1 MSTYNVE
8 PSHSGDHYRGGSGEL
23 GRTGVER
30 ASFTKLVS
38 TSFHLSPRK
47 SKARGSA
54 DCSTLYARRI
64 YESTYKGG
72 EGTVTMYQCF
82 DVISSA
88 TSDVLSFT
96 QTHAQSFFRLLPRVS
111 GRPSPIPFSKHPG
124 HRPPVSYF
132 GTSTPCVT
140 TKMKAVVILSAL
152 FAAALAAPSP
162 DAVARSL
169 ARRKAARAQRA
180 AQHSTPRILAAAADQ
195 YDENWAG
202 AVLTGES
209 VTAASGSFPVLK
221 AAVPTE
227 KETGEKEY
235 TASAWIGLDGYNCD
249 GLWQAGVD
257 SIVESSGE
265 TSFYAWYEW

>member
-1 MSTYNVE
+1 
-8 PSHSGDHYRGGSGEL
+8 
-23 GRTGVER
+23 
-30 ASFTKLVS
+30 
-38 TSFHLSPRK
+38 
-47 SKARGSA
+47 
-54 DCSTLYARRI
+54 
-64 YESTYKGG
+64 
-72 EGTVTMYQCF
+72 
-82 DVISSA
+82 
-88 TSDVLSFT
+88 
-96 QTHAQSFFRLLPRVS
+96 
-111 GRPSPIPFSKHPG
+111 
-124 HRPPVSYF
+124 
-132 GTSTPCVT
+132 
-140 TKMKAVVILSAL
+140 MKPVVILSAL

-202 AVLTGES
+202 AVLTGKS

-265 TSFYAWYEW
+265 TSFYAWYEWYPADTQVVDLGEISAGDVINVELTAASTTEASVVLENKTNGKKFTKTVTSSDALCATAAEWILEDVTFQDSNTGLANFGSVTFSDIKATVGGASTSSISDAVIMDIQDTDQNILTSSKVSGSTVVVTYD

>member
-1 MSTYNVE
+1 M
-8 PSHSGDHYRGGSGEL
+8 G
-23 GRTGVER
+23 R

-38 TSFHLSPRK
+38 TSFHLSRRM
-47 SKARGSA
+47 SRARG
-54 DCSTLYARRI
+54 CRLLYDLSCVFCA
-64 YESTYKGG
+64 YKIQ
-72 EGTVTMYQCF
+72 EGQSRCF
-82 DVISSA
+82 DVSVRDPPQTA
-88 TSDVLSFT
+88 TFLLLY
-96 QTHAQSFFRLLPRVS
+96 THSHSLVHLTVS
-111 GRPSPIPFSKHPG
+111 GRRSPILLNLPPFPS
-124 HRPPVSYF
+124 
-132 GTSTPCVT
+132 STVDLSHSRCSVN
-140 TKMKAVVILSAL
+140 MKSVVILSAL

-180 AQHSTPRILAAAADQ
+180 QHSKPRILAAAASDE
-195 YDENWAG
+195 YNENWAG

-227 KETGEKEY
+227 KEAGEKEY
-235 TASAWIGLDGYNCD
+235 TASAWVGLDGYNCN

>member
-1 MSTYNVE
+1 M
-8 PSHSGDHYRGGSGEL
+8 
-23 GRTGVER
+23 
-30 ASFTKLVS
+30 
-38 TSFHLSPRK
+38 K
-47 SKARGSA
+47 S
-54 DCSTLYARRI
+54 
-64 YESTYKGG
+64 
-72 EGTVTMYQCF
+72 
-82 DVISSA
+82 
-88 TSDVLSFT
+88 
-96 QTHAQSFFRLLPRVS
+96 
-111 GRPSPIPFSKHPG
+111 
-124 HRPPVSYF
+124 
-132 GTSTPCVT
+132 
-140 TKMKAVVILSAL
+140 VVILSAL

-180 AQHSTPRILAAAADQ
+180 QHSKPRILAAASDE
-195 YDENWAG
+195 YNENWAG

-227 KETGEKEY
+227 KEAGEKEY
-235 TASAWIGLDGYNCD
+235 TASAWVGLDGYNCN

>member
-1 MSTYNVE
+1 M
-8 PSHSGDHYRGGSGEL
+8 
-23 GRTGVER
+23 
-30 ASFTKLVS
+30 
-38 TSFHLSPRK
+38 K
-47 SKARGSA
+47 S
-54 DCSTLYARRI
+54 
-64 YESTYKGG
+64 
-72 EGTVTMYQCF
+72 
-82 DVISSA
+82 
-88 TSDVLSFT
+88 
-96 QTHAQSFFRLLPRVS
+96 
-111 GRPSPIPFSKHPG
+111 
-124 HRPPVSYF
+124 
-132 GTSTPCVT
+132 
-140 TKMKAVVILSAL
+140 VVILSAL

-180 AQHSTPRILAAAADQ
+180 QHSKPRILAAAASDE
-195 YDENWAG
+195 YNENWAG

-227 KETGEKEY
+227 KEAGEKEY
-235 TASAWIGLDGYNCD
+235 TASAWVGLDGYNCN